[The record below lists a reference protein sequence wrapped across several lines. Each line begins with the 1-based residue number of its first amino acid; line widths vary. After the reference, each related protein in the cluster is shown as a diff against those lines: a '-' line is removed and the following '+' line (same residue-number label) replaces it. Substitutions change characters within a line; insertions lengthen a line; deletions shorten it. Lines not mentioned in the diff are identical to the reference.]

1 MEDGLYAHMNTNKGT
16 IKAQLTWA
24 ETPGTVANFIGLA
37 EGKIENNQKSLGTPY
52 YDGLKFHRVINDF
65 MIQGGCPKGSGIGGP
80 GYQFDDEFHP
90 QLKHDRAGV
99 LSMAN
104 AGPGTNGSQFFV
116 THGPTPWLDGKHTV
130 FGFVVEG
137 QDVVDAISQNDII
150 ESLAIE
156 RVGKT
161 AENFDPV
168 AAFETFQKNKKER
181 EAAAMKVQDDTLNA
195 HVANMEKTSTGLFYS
210 IDKQGTGSKATK
222 GQTVS
227 VHYTGK
233 LLDGTVFDSSYRR
246 NEPISFKLGQNQV
259 IAGWEEGISLLSQG
273 AKAKLVIPSH
283 LGYGASGAGGVI
295 PPNAT
300 LVFELELVTIIQ

>member
-65 MIQGGCPKGSGIGGP
+65 MIQGGCPKGSGMGGP

-168 AAFETFQKNKKER
+168 AALLMIPWLFKEYR
-181 EAAAMKVQDDTLNA
+181 EHK
-195 HVANMEKTSTGLFYS
+195 
-210 IDKQGTGSKATK
+210 
-222 GQTVS
+222 
-227 VHYTGK
+227 
-233 LLDGTVFDSSYRR
+233 
-246 NEPISFKLGQNQV
+246 
-259 IAGWEEGISLLSQG
+259 
-273 AKAKLVIPSH
+273 
-283 LGYGASGAGGVI
+283 
-295 PPNAT
+295 
-300 LVFELELVTIIQ
+300 

>member
-1 MEDGLYAHMNTNKGT
+1 
-16 IKAQLTWA
+16 
-24 ETPGTVANFIGLA
+24 
-37 EGKIENNQKSLGTPY
+37 
-52 YDGLKFHRVINDF
+52 
-65 MIQGGCPKGSGIGGP
+65 MIQGGCPKGSGMGGP

-168 AAFETFQKNKKER
+168 AAFETFQKSKKER
-181 EAAAMKVQDDTLNA
+181 EAAAMKAQEDMLNA